1 MYLIPK
7 HKELSWHIPDTCC
20 RTGQRASKSIGREQL
35 LVLRVFIY
43 LFPHQLA
50 LVEIPSNL
58 ATMYCTMEPSPRS
71 PPHDDD
77 DEAEEDEG
85 DSTLSIGV
93 SASA

>member
-43 LFPHQLA
+43 SPHQLA
-50 LVEIPSNL
+50 LVEMPSNL

-85 DSTLSIGV
+85 DSALSIGV